1 MKSIVKNRK
10 ANFNYHISKTYEAG
24 ISLKGSE
31 VKSIR
36 DGKVNIENS
45 YGRIVGGEVYL
56 YDMHISAYDKA
67 STNID
72 PKRER
77 KILLHKGQIRK
88 IESGLQNKGMTL
100 VPLEIYIERG
110 LVKVKIGLAKGK
122 RIYEKRDKII
132 ENVQRREIRK
142 NL

>member
-10 ANFNYHISKTYEAG
+10 AGFTYHILKTYEAG

-56 YDMHISAYDKA
+56 YDMHISPYDKA
-67 STNID
+67 STSID

-100 VPLEIYIERG
+100 IPLEIYIEKG

>member
-10 ANFNYHISKTYEAG
+10 AGFNYHILKTYEAG

-45 YGRIVGGEVYL
+45 YGRIVEGEIYL
-56 YDMHISAYDKA
+56 YDMHISPYGKA
-67 STNID
+67 STSID

>member
-10 ANFNYHISKTYEAG
+10 ASFNYHILKTYEAG

-56 YDMHISAYDKA
+56 YDVHISPYDKA
-67 STNID
+67 STSID

-77 KILLHKGQIRK
+77 KILLHKEQIRK

-100 VPLEIYIERG
+100 VPLEIYIEKG